1 MSNDFEP
8 SGNIKWNLRRAL
20 RGFTSEEFKQEMEEF
35 SKLSKE
41 TQEKMKEQTNKK
53 LDKAYKKGNKKK
65 KKVKPDIN
73 TCRDAVVMGI
83 GGYHN
88 PCNGLKD
95 NTSIKF

>member
-20 RGFTSEEFKQEMEEF
+20 RGFTTKVFNQEKKEF
-35 SKLSKE
+35 SKFSKE

-53 LDKAYKKGNKKK
+53 LDKAYKKGK
-65 KKVKPDIN
+65 KPDIN